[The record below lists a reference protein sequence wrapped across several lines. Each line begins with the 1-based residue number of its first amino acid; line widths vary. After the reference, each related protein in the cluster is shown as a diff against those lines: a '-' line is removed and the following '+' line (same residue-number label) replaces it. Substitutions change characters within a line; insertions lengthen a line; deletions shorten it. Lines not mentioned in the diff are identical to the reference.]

1 MPKESAGIIVWRR
14 RGDGVE
20 IFLVH
25 PGGPFWAKKD
35 RQGWSIPKGE
45 VDPGEAT
52 LAAALRE
59 FKEETGQEIA
69 GDFIALPRL
78 KPKSGKILHAW
89 AIEGEVDA
97 ERIVSNEFALEWP
110 PRSGVIK
117 LFPEVDRAAWFAL
130 EAARERLHAGQV
142 PLLDA
147 LLAIIPCSRR

>member
-1 MPKESAGIIVWRR
+1 MPKESAGIVVWRR
-14 RGDGVE
+14 RGDGIE

-45 VDPGEAT
+45 VDAGEAN

-69 GDFIALPRL
+69 GDFIALPTL
-78 KPKSGKILHAW
+78 TPKGGKTLHAW
-89 AIEGEVDA
+89 AVEGEVDA

-110 PRSGVIK
+110 PRSGNTK
-117 LFPEVDRAAWFAL
+117 MFPEVDRAAWFAL

-142 PLLDA
+142 PLVDA
-147 LLAIIPCSRR
+147 LLAVIPYSPR